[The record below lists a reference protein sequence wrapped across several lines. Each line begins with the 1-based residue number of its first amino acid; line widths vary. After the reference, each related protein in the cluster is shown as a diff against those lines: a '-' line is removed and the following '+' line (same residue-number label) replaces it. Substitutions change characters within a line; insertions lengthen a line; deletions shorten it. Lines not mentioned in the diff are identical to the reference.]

1 MKTKIKRH
9 GRSVIS
15 VILAVCLLISCM
27 TVGLIAT
34 DAANVTD
41 SETTLGAKADDEG
54 EVGAVADDEEVG
66 ATYYLLLGKDNDPA
80 NMSHSVTSSSKTF
93 TLTAD
98 DFGDTSFA
106 TGTNYY
112 VGLSSSSSY
121 SNMYSQGGSSSAS
134 GSGVV
139 SAFAQGYNR
148 DSKEFH
154 FAGFS
159 LSSVVSTVTVECS
172 SGSNVTY
179 TFSASGSGGSGG
191 GDTTGDT
198 VSDDGLIK
206 VLKLENI
213 YIYHGDKWGSGTKYV
228 KNGTSATSNAASGTS
243 ETITI
248 DNSNCYVAHS
258 SIPIDANYSI
268 SNEVS
273 SWEGMKI
280 ESGNKLTL
288 SQAGKLY
295 YMWKNNNVNALT
307 TKTSSAAVTWT
318 TDSDTISP
326 GAAACNIAATASG
339 TTGAGRSV
347 SVKYFYTKDDEN
359 FYTFNPDSTASL
371 TPGTYTI
378 YAAAY
383 DNALYV
389 AAATTAT
396 LVVKDYV
403 ATSLTLQVKTGES
416 TYGNTLALSAED
428 ASAEVKITAT
438 SLKTDNVSYKLYDS
452 KGDLVANRF
461 VTDGASTVTFNVTPN
476 VPSETYYATVEPT
489 DGSAY
494 VMQTSNEITITNS
507 AYEDAKFRIAGR
519 IQDGT
524 TNNWSYATGLD
535 VNERVSGK
543 VFSYFYD
550 PAVHG
555 GSSADPVF
563 RVYSSTACYEPTSP
577 DQTDSDSTK
586 FLYVPTSKTNKHTS
600 KITGSN
606 PSYYFKLPDN
616 YNCYT
621 IYIEQD
627 GSNAPKIWCEKSNSK
642 SVKVVAKDC
651 SVRERGSG
659 TGPHYT
665 MCDSTGATYANTVL
679 TGVDVSVTT
688 TPLKAYIRNEN
699 TDVKD
704 ECGEVAT
711 VYSGKTIRVT
721 TTITNETFKSNYYV
735 AGFCFNGETNELLS
749 PNNSGVYTTTY
760 TIPDDLKENYLEIT
774 PIYFLKDTSKSITFY
789 VEGFD
794 DAVKASWGNTIA
806 VYPYYGLADGSN
818 YLSANQNAFG
828 GYPGQPMIFYGGR
841 YYSQIPIENT
851 GKDKNGATSTLPIQ
865 GITLSNYYW
874 DDVHSNRSNG
884 TTVHLGQ
891 VTDHRQTYDYDDF
904 YRIYDQK
911 EPTTI
916 IFAFKYETTMDNGS
930 PTPSTSS
937 ITPST
942 FESGNGWEDLTD
954 YYGRKVDLFGND
966 LTGKTPSGSLY
977 VVSDGYD
984 QNYTGHYAT
993 EWYVYNSSGTFI
1005 AKINPSALLINDA
1018 KDVTGSGTGSRTTYV
1033 EGLGDYKAAY
1043 ETLKATYLNYDVK
1056 ITYEKEILNSS
1067 SYRSSKGL
1075 GYGEEASRSDGRWYY
1090 SKAGDTISADI
1101 KIQYNDTYYV
1111 AGGDQTTFTEDTPY
1125 VTGAESQTNQGTH
1138 TNCRAYFTNTAANQ
1152 ENQVY
1157 TYKMA
1162 SGSVVHDET
1171 KNFTFTADT
1180 NNSDYVFLG
1189 WFLVR
1194 EGKYTQIT
1202 KLNAVNGESS
1212 MSSNATFVARFVKAP
1227 TDKLR
1232 VKHTLDTTSPY
1243 NGTGSPFVS
1252 VYVFDTLANA
1262 EAYLAGDATKVPV
1275 FFKEDSTTQVEVP
1288 QSALQT
1294 GTYYVYIRL
1303 KNVPAGNTHSFYE
1316 FLGGES
1322 TKPNTYFASR
1332 KINHSKVLTTV
1343 SGGAPV
1349 NYYTDVAFPVSDI
1362 TSGSDNGRRLSIT
1375 SLAYQS
1381 RLKKITYAITYG
1393 YDSYRKIYNKGTS
1406 KLKYIA
1412 SDAFTEAEFTSY
1424 LQFAESTVKDEN
1436 NNDKTIY
1443 GTQFQ
1448 SEKKDDFF
1456 AKKAPY
1462 VDNFMET
1469 RSWDFTTPHAEGYQ
1483 NENRQYTATIAST
1496 SRGVD
1501 DVNVEFHCPY
1511 LYSATTTGVT
1521 FTTNPSTGHI
1531 EKLPNGATHDTT
1543 GISAPYLGWYCLNK
1557 EVSGYLSN
1565 PVFFSAPKTIYD
1577 GDTAMTFKYWSVK
1590 NIPDASDKNTV
1601 AQEYTRCYSTD
1612 FNLTFYKDS
1621 IVEPIYDADA
1631 SASHQDA
1638 PSVVYLETS
1647 RNQWNNGGNPVRT
1660 SETQGDRLFIDFL
1673 LTFDRADKLQL
1684 NTVAAADR
1692 SKYDTGLLLD
1702 RIALIDGDTKS
1713 AAKYAEDYD
1722 ESDGKAAAETFLRS
1736 TFGND
1741 TTTNAADGQAQE
1753 YRKSATAVNKLDNK
1767 NRIEKY
1773 FGFPNIDPASGK
1785 STGRKN
1791 YVYRAYAYMMEA
1803 TVDENGQT
1811 ILTVKLS
1818 DPVYFTFYDMA
1829 SIEDCTAQL

>member
-9 GRSVIS
+9 SRAALSIVLTLCML
-15 VILAVCLLISCM
+15 VSCM

-41 SETTLGAKADDEG
+41 SETTLGAKADGEG

-66 ATYYLLLGKDNDPA
+66 AYNSFRIIGDFDGLTGQWGNNGKALNWYSDDEGGKKAWKVN
-80 NMSHSVTSSSKTF
+80 VR
-93 TLTAD
+93 LTKN
-98 DFGDTSFA
+98 T
-106 TGTNYY
+106 T
-112 VGLSSSSSY
+112 
-121 SNMYSQGGSSSAS
+121 
-134 GSGVV
+134 
-139 SAFAQGYNR
+139 
-148 DSKEFH
+148 FH
-154 FAGFS
+154 FLAYYNGGNKEITTNS
-159 LSSVVSTVTVECS
+159 DA
-172 SGSNVTY
+172 Y
-179 TFSASGSGGSGG
+179 T
-191 GDTTGDT
+191 T
-198 VSDDGLIK
+198 
-206 VLKLENI
+206 
-213 YIYHGDKWGSGTKYV
+213 
-228 KNGTSATSNAASGTS
+228 TSAQLYPGNGNMTWKSDTCTCDVHINEDGWVWFDNVVAYSTSVKIIGALSDSGTS
-243 ETITI
+243 WDTGYDMTQ
-248 DNSNCYVAHS
+248 DS
-258 SIPIDANYSI
+258 
-268 SNEVS
+268 SNE
-273 SWEGMKI
+273 
-280 ESGNKLTL
+280 N
-288 SQAGKLY
+288 Y
-295 YMWKNNNVNALT
+295 YYYTV
-307 TKTSSAAVTWT
+307 TKTSTEQLFRFKINT
-318 TDSDTISP
+318 TEYGCWGNHHANYDLLENKKFSNAKYGMATGNDMKDGSETHCFCMTPTSHSYKIWVDSS
-326 GAAACNIAATASG
+326 NKE
-339 TTGAGRSV
+339 V
-347 SVKYFYTKDDEN
+347 WLEQL
-359 FYTFNPDSTASL
+359 PD
-371 TPGTYTI
+371 P
-378 YAAAY
+378 
-383 DNALYV
+383 
-389 AAATTAT
+389 
-396 LVVKDYV
+396 V
-403 ATSLTLQVKTGES
+403 ATSLTLEVKTGEN
-416 TYGNTLALSAED
+416 TYGTSLALTQEN
-428 ASAEVKITAT
+428 ASAELKITAT
-438 SLKTDNVSYKLYDS
+438 GLATQNVSYKLYTSDGTLVYS
-452 KGDLVANRF
+452 KEFTNGTLTTSVY
-461 VTDGASTVTFNVTPN
+461 VTPN
-476 VPSETYYATVEPT
+476 SGSITYYATVEDT
-489 DGSAY
+489 AASGLEL
-494 VMQTSNEITITNS
+494 VKSNTVSITNS
-507 AYEDAKFRIAGR
+507 AYSDPIYRLNGR
-519 IQDGT
+519 IKR
-524 TNNWSYATGLD
+524 NNNSDWDYDSAGSEMD
-535 VNERVSGK
+535 VDTRVSGH
-543 VFSYFYD
+543 VFSWFYD
-550 PAVHG
+550 PNARG
-555 GSSADPVF
+555 ACPEFRISKKINNTETKYTGSTTDSGKSYLTVPVTEGTKDTSK
-563 RVYSSTACYEPTSP
+563 VYSSDDT
-577 DQTDSDSTK
+577 
-586 FLYVPTSKTNKHTS
+586 
-600 KITGSN
+600 
-606 PSYYFKLPDN
+606 YYKLPDN

-621 IYIEQD
+621 IYIDQS
-627 GSNAPKIWCEKSNSK
+627 GSTPKIWCEKSNSK

-665 MCDSTGATYANTVL
+665 MCDSTGATYADTVL

-688 TPLKAYIRNEN
+688 TPLKAYIKNAN

-841 YYSQIPIENT
+841 YYSQIPLTNT
-851 GKDKNGATSTLPIQ
+851 GTDKNGATSTLPIQ

-966 LTGKTPSGSLY
+966 LTGKNPTGSLY

-1018 KDVTGSGTGSRTTYV
+1018 KDVTGSGTGTGTTYV
-1033 EGLGDYKAAY
+1033 EGLGDYKTAY
-1043 ETLKATYLNYDVK
+1043 QTLKATYLNYDVK

-1101 KIQYNDTYYV
+1101 KIQYNDEYYV
-1111 AGGDQTTFTEDTPY
+1111 AGGDQTKFKEDTPY

-1202 KLNAVNGESS
+1202 KLNVVNGESS

-1262 EAYLAGDATKVPV
+1262 EAYLGGDATKVPV
-1275 FFKEDSTTQVEVP
+1275 FFKENSTTQVEVP

-1343 SGGAPV
+1343 SGGAPI
-1349 NYYTDVAFPVSDI
+1349 NYYTDVTFPVSDI
-1362 TSGSDNGRRLSIT
+1362 TSGSDNGRTLSIT

-1381 RLKKITYAITYG
+1381 RLKKITYAITYS
-1393 YDSYRKIYNKGTS
+1393 YDSYRKIYNTKSS
-1406 KLKYIA
+1406 KLRYMA
-1412 SDAFTEAEFTSY
+1412 SDAFTEAEFTTY

-1436 NNDKTIY
+1436 NNDKTVY

-1448 SEKKDDFF
+1448 SGKKDDFF

-1469 RSWDFTTPHAEGYQ
+1469 KSWAFTTPHAEGYQ

-1511 LYSATTTGVT
+1511 SYSASSTGVT
-1521 FTTNPSTGHI
+1521 FTTDQSTGHI

-1543 GISAPYLGWYCLNK
+1543 GITAPYLGWYCLNK
-1557 EVSGYLSN
+1557 DVSGYLSN